1 MKTVEGVRQNQSQR
15 ILQLLQSRGPQ
26 WTEASELAAIALQ
39 YCRAVNTLRKSGIAI
54 ENRTEVRE
62 GKTFGFYRL
71 KPSPPPTR
79 RDPEPPQPEASLFP
93 AQELQRISRWTDPE
107 ERGPST
113 RAHLIPSAREA
124 S

>member
-79 RDPEPPQPEASLFP
+79 RAPEPEQSASLFP
-93 AQELQRISRWTDPE
+93 ASELQRIARYVDPE
-107 ERGPST
+107 EKGT
-113 RAHLIPSAREA
+113 RPQLIPSPEVR
-124 S
+124 